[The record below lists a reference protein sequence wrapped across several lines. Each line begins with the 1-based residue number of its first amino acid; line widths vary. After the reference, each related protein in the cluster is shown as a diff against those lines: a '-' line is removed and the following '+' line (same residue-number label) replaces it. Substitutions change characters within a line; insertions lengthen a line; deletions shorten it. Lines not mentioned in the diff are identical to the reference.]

1 MKYHTLLIPT
11 LKDAPAEAELVSHKL
26 LVRAGF
32 VRKLSAGIYSFLP
45 LGWRTLR
52 KVEAIIRAEMDAAGA
67 QEVLLPLTH
76 PAEIWQQSGRWYQ
89 YGAELLRFKDRKGG
103 DFCLAPTHEEAITT
117 LVRDNVRSYRELPM
131 NLYQIQFKFRD
142 EPRPR
147 GGLLRCR
154 EFIMKDAYSFDAD
167 AAGARR
173 SYQAMYAAYTRMF
186 TRMGFRFRVVQADT
200 GNIGGDL
207 SHEFQALADTG
218 EDSMLACTACDWA
231 ANVEKADVPKAPD
244 ATPPTPA
251 EALAKVHTPNVR
263 TVDEVAAF
271 LKVDA
276 TRVVKTLLLNAD
288 GKPVAAMVRGD
299 HDLNL
304 VKLNKLVGAKELD
317 LAEAAMV
324 EAVTHAP
331 VGFAGPVG
339 LGDNVP
345 VYVDQWVASMSD
357 FVIGANV
364 GDHHYVHAAL
374 GRDFRA
380 TAVADLR
387 VATTADPCPSCGAA
401 LKEYRGI
408 ELGHIFYLSTKYSKP
423 MQANFLDADGKTIPI
438 EMGCYGIGVSRILP
452 SIIEQSSDERGIIW
466 PIAIAPFEVVVM
478 GLQSDVPEVVAAA
491 DALYEGL
498 KARGLDVLYD
508 DRDERAGV
516 KFADND
522 LIGVPFQVVVG
533 KKGLAEGKI
542 ELKRRATGEKEL
554 VPVEQ
559 AVEHVIRL
567 VQEEHARFRP

>member
-1 MKYHTLLIPT
+1 MKYHAMLIPT

-45 LGWRTLR
+45 LGWRTLG
-52 KVEAIIRAEMDAAGA
+52 KVEAIIRDEMNRAGA

-76 PAEIWQQSGRWYQ
+76 PAEIWQQSGRWYK

-117 LVRDNVRSYRELPM
+117 LVRDNVRSYRELPL

-167 AAGARR
+167 AEGARR
-173 SYQAMYAAYTRMF
+173 SYHTMYAAYTRMF

-231 ANVEKADVPKAPD
+231 ANVEKADVPKPPA
-244 ATPPTPA
+244 ATPAAPT

-271 LKVDA
+271 LKVDP
-276 TRVVKTLLLNAD
+276 TRVVKTLLVNAD

-317 LAEAAMV
+317 LADAAMV
-324 EAVTHAP
+324 QAATNAP

-339 LGDNVP
+339 LASNVP
-345 VYVDQWVASMSD
+345 VYVDQWVACMTD
-357 FVIGANV
+357 FVIGANE
-364 GDHHYVHAAL
+364 GDHHYVHAAP

-380 TAVADLR
+380 EAVADLR
-387 VATTADPCPSCGAA
+387 VATTADPCPACGAA

-423 MQANFLDADGKTIPI
+423 MQAHFLDADGKSLPH

-452 SIIEQSSDERGIIW
+452 AIVEQSADERGMVW
-466 PIAIAPFEVVVM
+466 PISIAPFEVVVM
-478 GLQSDVPEVVAAA
+478 GLQPDVAEVSAAA
-491 DALYEGL
+491 EKLYEGL
-498 KARGLDVLYD
+498 KAAGIDALHD

-516 KFADND
+516 KFADAD
-522 LIGVPFQVVVG
+522 LIGIPFQLVVG
-533 KKGLAEGKI
+533 KKGLAEGKV

-554 VPVEQ
+554 VPLELAVDTVVEM
-559 AVEHVIRL
+559 
-567 VQEEHARFRP
+567 VQEEHARFRT